1 MIYSMLTDDRCFTT
15 RPSFHMQP
23 ESGLQMGEKKHR
35 WICSAHRHGQGYG
48 LSGYEYKILQRTHK
62 YPPHPLGQP
71 GPV

>member
-23 ESGLQMGEKKHR
+23 GSGLQMGAKKHR

-62 YPPHPLGQP
+62 YPPHPLGQS
-71 GPV
+71 GQV